1 MKTLNSNTV
10 ELHYHFT
17 DHEHRIDA
25 FVQNRCEHELL
36 VLMKELTK
44 YFEFEFFSVYIS
56 GAGLVDCMATLDAG
70 EPPYCFPKWIHQFT
84 CPLTI

>member
-25 FVQNRCEHELL
+25 FVQNRCEH
-36 VLMKELTK
+36 
-44 YFEFEFFSVYIS
+44 
-56 GAGLVDCMATLDAG
+56 
-70 EPPYCFPKWIHQFT
+70 
-84 CPLTI
+84 

>member
-17 DHEHRIDA
+17 DHEHHIDA

-44 YFEFEFFSVYIS
+44 YFEFEFSKI
-56 GAGLVDCMATLDAG
+56 L
-70 EPPYCFPKWIHQFT
+70 QN
-84 CPLTI
+84 